1 MRDQNYW
8 KRRYRGIWRF
18 SIQREQ
24 KVLNL
29 LDEKGIK
36 AEFSGFGTGND
47 SFISGSPSE
56 YGLSKGDPDI
66 HICNTNIYIEV
77 TGTNSNKV
85 DEKSPLWIRPD
96 KIENALKSS
105 EKDVWIVHVLD
116 RFDLIRCIHLK
127 KEICE
132 ILLNRNRSIKKIR
145 GSSETYIEILANED
159 IVKPIDELLN
169 YIKPKLGL

>member
-1 MRDQNYW
+1 LEQETIHLSAGALVNMDYP
-8 KRRYRGIWRF
+8 KE
-18 SIQREQ
+18 IQ
-24 KVLNL
+24 
-29 LDEKGIK
+29 
-36 AEFSGFGTGND
+36 T
-47 SFISGSPSE
+47 FISATLT
-56 YGLSKGDPDI
+56 Y
-66 HICNTNIYIEV
+66 TIEV